1 MSEINSK
8 KPLQPI
14 HKPVRFWLGMYLLY
28 LLMGDFASKTIVSTI
43 LMFVFDGNTDLVK
56 EFGEHLLEHS
66 ERRDLVILVQGVSNF
81 LSMLVPTLFF
91 LRRENGLLRFQLSNP
106 INSYGNRKVFF
117 GGGIVIL
124 FLPMFSLVNDVNL
137 ALFDST
143 VSFFDLTFLE
153 DYNELRVETYRFLLG
168 SVNFKT
174 LMIAIFWLSV
184 IPAIGEELVFRGVI
198 QNLFVRGLKSQHVAI
213 WISAF
218 LFALIHFEFTGF
230 ITRLLVGAM
239 FGYMYFWT
247 KNIYVPIF
255 AHMAF
260 NAINLI
266 LGYLATNGVIPED
279 IVFASSLNS
288 YWWVILLVY
297 SVLPLFLLYRYYQKE
312 RVYVIQVG
320 NDSNLQNEAQDTNR

>member
-8 KPLQPI
+8 KPLQPVMR
-14 HKPVRFWLGMYLLY
+14 PVRFWFGMYFLY
-28 LLMGDFASKTIVSTI
+28 LIMGGFAGNFII
-43 LMFVFDGNTDLVK
+43 QLALDYVFDGNSDVVLD
-56 EFGEHLLEHS
+56 FLFNPQDYP
-66 ERRDLVILVQGVSNF
+66 ERRDLYVTVQGAGNF
-81 LSMLVPTLFF
+81 FSYLLATLFF
-91 LRRENGLLRFQLSNP
+91 LKRENGLLKFQLSNP
-106 INSYGNRKVFF
+106 INDYRNRNVFWAL
-117 GGGIVIL
+117 GLAIL
-124 FLPMFSLVNDVNL
+124 CLPALSLINDLNL
-137 ALFDST
+137 LLFDKV
-143 VSFFDLTFLE
+143 VSLFDLTSLV
-153 DYNELRVETYRFLLG
+153 DSNEQLNEIYGFLLG
-168 SVNFKT
+168 SGSEKT
-174 LMIAIFWLSV
+174 LLTGLVWLSI

-266 LGYLATNGVIPED
+266 LGYLATNGVISED

-297 SVLPLFLLYRYYQKE
+297 SVLPLCLLYRYYQKE

-320 NDSNLQNEAQDTNR
+320 KDSNLQNEAQDTNR